1 MADGPLRRGA
11 KTLSER
17 DWVFGSRPRRRLLE
31 GVLIGK
37 TPKDGWTRPEL
48 ARIAGVIA
56 NGGVDEHL
64 AGLHRLGL
72 ITANPVVSG
81 TWLPVR
87 PHGPL
92 AIGVRKVL
100 GALQATSDRPAPST
114 SRPRIVTRAA
124 AIKTVATA
132 EQVVKD
138 AARHLDQDAVTEVLA
153 LLEKARRR
161 LEC

>member
-1 MADGPLRRGA
+1 
-11 KTLSER
+11 
-17 DWVFGSRPRRRLLE
+17 
-31 GVLIGK
+31 
-37 TPKDGWTRPEL
+37 
-48 ARIAGVIA
+48 VIP

-72 ITANPVVSG
+72 IMPDPAHNG

-100 GALQATSDRPAPST
+100 AALLATSDQPAPSAT
-114 SRPRIVTRAA
+114 GPRVVTRAA
-124 AIKTVATA
+124 AIKTVASA

-138 AARHLDQDAVTEVLA
+138 AARHLEQDALTEVLA
-153 LLEKARRR
+153 LLREARRR
-161 LEC
+161 LES

>member
-1 MADGPLRRGA
+1 MPDEPLKRGA

-31 GVLIGK
+31 GVLISRI
-37 TPKDGWTRPEL
+37 PKDGWTRPEL
-48 ARIAGVIA
+48 ANIAGVIA
-56 NGGVDEHL
+56 NGGVDEHV

-72 ITANPVVSG
+72 IKADPVHSG

-100 GALQATSDRPAPST
+100 SALLATSDQLASST
-114 SRPRIVTRAA
+114 TSPRVATRAA

-132 EQVVKD
+132 ERVVKD
-138 AARHLDQDAVTEVLA
+138 AAEHLEQDAVTEVLA
-153 LLEKARRR
+153 LLEKARLR
-161 LEC
+161 LES